1 MWKTGK
7 KTELCCPYNNFS
19 KTNWGDSIV
28 VRKGKMD
35 LVLTTGGGGGSSSSS
50 SSRRAA
56 CF

>member
-1 MWKTGK
+1 MWTTGK

-35 LVLTTGGGGGSSSSS
+35 LVLTTGGGGGSSSS
-50 SSRRAA
+50 RRAA